1 MALLGNYSV
10 LNKNPG
16 RAFAGSSISDSRYQS
31 GKSGPARGQF
41 TSVEALGFSSYSGVP
56 NGYRPPYSWVLP
68 QVSGALSTYTSI
80 MGSGSV
86 ALTLAGGKNAE
97 ATLAGF
103 GEVTGT
109 GGLIVSAVANLVGSG
124 TISSADARA
133 ILSAAATLSGSGTFA
148 ATVDAIGFASAGL
161 SGVGTVSPTPTAIG
175 VLEAD
180 LTPFTEL
187 SPQSLAASVWS
198 SPEGKFLY
206 AVSHHKTVTD
216 PAAGTFTV
224 YDEDGTTVLYV
235 ADLWEN
241 AAGTTA
247 YQGQG
252 ADRRDSF

>member
-1 MALLGNYSV
+1 MALIGNYSV

-31 GKSGPARGQF
+31 GKSGPARGRF
-41 TSVEALGFSSYSGVP
+41 TSVEALGFSPYSGMP

-68 QVSGALSTYTSI
+68 QVSGSLATYTTIKGTGAAS
-80 MGSGSV
+80 
-86 ALTLAGGKNAE
+86 LTLAGGKNAE
-97 ATLAGF
+97 ATLTGF

-133 ILSAAATLSGSGTFA
+133 ILSAAADLSGSGTLA
-148 ATVDAIGFASAGL
+148 ATVDAIGFAIASLAGT
-161 SGVGTVSPTPTAIG
+161 GTVTTVPTAVG

-206 AVSHHKTVTD
+206 AVSHHKTITN
-216 PAAGTFTV
+216 PADGTFTV

-241 AAGTTA
+241 ATGTTA